1 MIQPISIHDLT
12 AFHLGNAENT
22 EAGTGCTVILVP
34 PEGAV
39 PGVDVRGG
47 APGTR
52 ETDLLRSEEMMP
64 IIHALVLSGG
74 SAFGLDAAGGVM
86 AHLEEAGIGFDTG
99 VAKVPIV
106 PAAVLFDLA
115 YGDPQ
120 VRPDAAMGRT
130 AAKNALL
137 RNYQDGS
144 FGAGAGAT
152 VGKILGP
159 QAAMKSGIGSYALD
173 INGLKIGA
181 VVAVNALGSI
191 YEEGKLLAGPLLSG
205 VPQSTE
211 ELMMTGLSA
220 GFPGN
225 TTIGCI
231 LTNARLD
238 KSQANKIASMGHDGF
253 ARAIRP
259 VHTQA
264 DGDTL
269 FVLGSGEEK
278 ADVNI
283 LGTLGALVVERA
295 IHRALHAVSD
305 DPRLPTVNTLNL
317 R

>member
-22 EAGTGCTVILVP
+22 EAGTGCTVILSP

-295 IHRALHAVSD
+295 IHRALRAVSD
-305 DPRLPTVNTLNL
+305 DPHLPTVSTLNL
-317 R
+317 L